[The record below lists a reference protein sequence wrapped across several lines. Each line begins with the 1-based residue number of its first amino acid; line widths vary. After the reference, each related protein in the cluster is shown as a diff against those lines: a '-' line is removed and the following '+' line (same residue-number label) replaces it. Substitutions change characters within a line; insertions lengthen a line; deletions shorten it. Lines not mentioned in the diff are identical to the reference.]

1 MCAQVEVCNL
11 STRPELNG
19 CPAHVDALDDA
30 KGRYRITIQ
39 LGQGKTVS
47 ARLKASNLRPRRK
60 GGGEKWALD
69 DEEVATKNLP
79 DEQTFEVALTMLLF
93 LCFYFSLLHSQ
104 KSHARSH
111 IEAYFYRYMTSLIL

>member
-19 CPAHVDALDDA
+19 CPAHIDALDDA

-47 ARLKASNLRPRRK
+47 ARLKTNNLRPRRK

-69 DEEVATKNLP
+69 DEGEKEVLAKKLTDATSPL
-79 DEQTFEVALTMLLF
+79 EVGF
-93 LCFYFSLLHSQ
+93 
-104 KSHARSH
+104 K
-111 IEAYFYRYMTSLIL
+111 